1 MSTRKEII
9 ERQKIMLEKMK
20 RNPKITVWDLTWI
33 LKVSDR
39 TIFED
44 IKELKEKGFLK
55 RVGPNHR
62 GEARGHW
69 EVLKESHTLNK
80 RYV

>member
-9 ERQKIMLEKMK
+9 ERQKIMLDHMK
-20 RNPKITVWDLTWI
+20 KTPKITVRDLTWI
-33 LKVSDR
+33 LNVSDV
-39 TIFED
+39 TIFKY

-62 GEARGHW
+62 GWARGHW
-69 EVLKESHTLNK
+69 EVLK
-80 RYV
+80 